1 MSIIEH
7 FSSSG
12 TLHYV
17 VVKTRE
23 LTLQE
28 IFFRALLNSAT
39 SNEKAAYPDPLVV
52 VRF

>member
-7 FSSSG
+7 SSSCG

-17 VVKTRE
+17 VKTRE
-23 LTLQE
+23 LMLQE